1 MDTREKIVLFD
12 QLSKTLSE
20 GRWTAVFGYFDPLTA
35 EQANRLS
42 NMKNGDRL
50 LALIFDRED
59 ALLPTEGRA
68 SLIAAL
74 RDVDSV
80 AIVPK
85 GADPD
90 FSNVTNV
97 KVIRELEQDASR
109 SVNFA
114 AFVLRRQQAK

>member
-1 MDTREKIVLFD
+1 LDTRGKIVPFD
-12 QLSKTLSE
+12 RLSKTLNE

-42 NMKNGDRL
+42 NLKNGDRL

-59 ALLPTEGRA
+59 ALLPVEGRA

-80 AIVPK
+80 AIVPN
-85 GADPD
+85 GFDPD
-90 FSNVTNV
+90 FSNLANV
-97 KVIRELEQDASR
+97 NVISELEEDANR

-114 AFVLRRQQAK
+114 AFVLRRQQVK